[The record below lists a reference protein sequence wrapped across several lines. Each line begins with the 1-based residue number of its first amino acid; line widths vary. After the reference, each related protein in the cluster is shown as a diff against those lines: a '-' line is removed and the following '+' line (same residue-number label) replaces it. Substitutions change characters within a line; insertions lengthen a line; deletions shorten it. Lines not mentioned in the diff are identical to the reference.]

1 MLRILT
7 AFLICI
13 ALIGCKKSDEGSDPE
28 YACYTFTGEQTPVF
42 NDSLNYAIDTLTF
55 LNSSIQTG
63 KGITWDFTNLQATD
77 SSKSVFISP
86 IGTPADSLHANADIA
101 LKSDTL
107 TFIALKTNGV
117 FELNSSSNYEELP
130 YSLPYNNP
138 KKIISFPIT
147 QLGTENNAIEILHK
161 KEFITFDYNNST
173 ISADSVIF
181 KRTGTQTINVNS
193 CGTLQLPGS
202 NHEVFGVKTT
212 EIFTDT
218 VLAYQFIGLGTQEIE
233 VYAKKDTIEYY
244 SFYTDSTKT
253 VYPILSAE
261 LKNNLI
267 QSVKFQQ

>member
-1 MLRILT
+1 MLRIVT
-7 AFLICI
+7 ACLLFTSLV
-13 ALIGCKKSDEGSDPE
+13 GCKKSDDKNEPE
-28 YACYTFTGEQTPVF
+28 YSCSTFTGEQTLVF

-55 LNSSIQTG
+55 RNSSIQTG
-63 KGITWDFTNLQATD
+63 KGITWDFTNLQTTD
-77 SSKSVFISP
+77 SSKSVFINP
-86 IGTPADSLHANADIA
+86 IGTPADSLYANADIA
-101 LKSDTL
+101 LKGDTL
-107 TFIALKTNGV
+107 TFIELKTNGV
-117 FELNSSSNYEELP
+117 FELNSPSNYKELP
-130 YSLPYNNP
+130 YSLPYKNP

-147 QLGTENNAIEILHK
+147 QLGTEINAIEILHK
-161 KEFITFDYNNST
+161 KEFVTFNYNNST

-181 KRTGTQTINVNS
+181 KRTGTQTIDINS

-244 SFYTDSTKT
+244 SFYTDKAKT

-267 QSVKFQQ
+267 QTVKVQK